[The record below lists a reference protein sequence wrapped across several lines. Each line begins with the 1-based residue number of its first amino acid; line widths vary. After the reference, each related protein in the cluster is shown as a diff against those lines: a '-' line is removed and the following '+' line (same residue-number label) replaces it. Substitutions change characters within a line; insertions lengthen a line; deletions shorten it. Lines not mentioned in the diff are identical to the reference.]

1 MCLNKL
7 WRVLSTDYKSSKYDS
22 HVFCLVTF
30 RFAEK
35 SFNRSMFL
43 VCKENSFM
51 VQVMSSNLM
60 ATHGVVE
67 LMVMMDSTAET

>member
-1 MCLNKL
+1 MKL
-7 WRVLSTDYKSSKYDS
+7 IFKYDL
-22 HVFCLVTF
+22 HFFCLVTF

-35 SFNRSMFL
+35 SFNHSMSL

-51 VQVMSSNLM
+51 VQVMSSNLT

-67 LMVMMDSTAET
+67 LMVMMDSMAET